1 MDNKDE
7 KEIDLL
13 AIVEP
18 QQPIDPAAQAFAQ
31 LRGEVA
37 LLRRAVEQLASER
50 TDIVLPDYSATLGK
64 IALTLGEIGGDI
76 QQMAASPA
84 LDMTPEALAQRID
97 AAAQTARRADHAA
110 QIEARDRL
118 DKATS
123 DMRQIVKTA
132 RTADEQ
138 RHRLAW
144 VGGGALLAGMLLW
157 AVLPGMVVRS
167 VPASWHWPER
177 IAARIVRE
185 PTLWDAGSRIMR
197 VDNPEAWDRLLIA
210 TRMWQDNQGTIPTCV
225 KASNRSGKPVKC
237 TIKINMA
244 VTELQTAEGEN

>member
-1 MDNKDE
+1 MDNNDE

-18 QQPIDPAAQAFAQ
+18 QQPLDPAAQAFAQ

-50 TDIVLPDYSATLGK
+50 TEIVLPDYSATLGK
-64 IALTLGEIGGDI
+64 IALTLGEIGGEM

-84 LDMTPEALAQRID
+84 LQVTPETLAQRID
-97 AAAQTARRADHAA
+97 TAAQAARRADHAA

-118 DKATS
+118 DRATAEL
-123 DMRQIVKTA
+123 RRIVKNA

-144 VGGGALLAGMLLW
+144 VGGSALLAGVLLW
-157 AVLPGMVVRS
+157 SVMPGMIARS

-177 IAARIVRE
+177 MAARTMRE
-185 PTLWDAGSRIMR
+185 PNLWEAGIHLMQ
-197 VDNPEAWDRLLIA
+197 VGNPEAWNSITRAADIA
-210 TRMWQDNQGTIPTCV
+210 RANSDSITACER
-225 KASNRSGKPVKC
+225 KAAKARQPVRC
-237 TIKINMA
+237 AIRIEPA
-244 VTELQTAEGEN
+244 PPQ

>member
-1 MDNKDE
+1 MDENDE

-13 AIVEP
+13 TLVEP
-18 QQPIDPAAQAFAQ
+18 QQSPDPAAQAFAQ

-50 TDIVLPDYSATLGK
+50 ADIVLPDYSATLGK

-84 LDMTPEALAQRID
+84 LKLTPESLAQRID
-97 AAAQTARRADHAA
+97 TAAQSARRSDHAA

-118 DKATS
+118 DRATAEL
-123 DMRQIVKTA
+123 RQIVKTA

-144 VGGGALLAGMLLW
+144 VGGGALLAGMMLW
-157 AVLPGMVVRS
+157 SFLPGVVLRAL
-167 VPASWHWPER
+167 PQSWHMPEAM
-177 IAARIVRE
+177 AAHIIGE
-185 PTLWDAGSRIMR
+185 PTLWEAGIRLIR
-197 VDNPEAWDRLLIA
+197 AGNPPDWYSLTHAADIVRANSDSITACER
-210 TRMWQDNQGTIPTCV
+210 
-225 KASNRSGKPVKC
+225 KAAKARQPVRC
-237 TIKINMA
+237 TIRIEP
-244 VTELQTAEGEN
+244 VPSR